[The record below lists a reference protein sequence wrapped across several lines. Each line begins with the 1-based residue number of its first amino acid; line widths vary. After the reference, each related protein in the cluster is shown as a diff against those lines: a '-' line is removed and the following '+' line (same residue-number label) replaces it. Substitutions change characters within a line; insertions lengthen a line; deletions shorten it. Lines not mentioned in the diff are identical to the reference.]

1 MVFVRCDY
9 SCFFVFLG
17 LLIKKQEDLDE
28 FKQLY
33 KEKSDKA
40 IVYYEAMRVLIHK
53 FNKQEL
59 KAYLEQFEDIASA
72 LSQQDDAE
80 NNDLIEIYRLL
91 AQEIKRELSSLDEW
105 LKKASGTWSSWG
117 FFCETI
123 REIF

>member
-1 MVFVRCDY
+1 MTLEWFLFGVIILV
-9 SCFFVFLG
+9 FFVFLG

-59 KAYLEQFEDIASA
+59 KAYLAQFEDIASM

-80 NNDLIEIYRLL
+80 NNDLMMIYRLL
-91 AQEIKRELSSLDEW
+91 ADEIQRELSSLDE
-105 LKKASGTWSSWG
+105 
-117 FFCETI
+117 
-123 REIF
+123 